1 MKKALYAFAA
11 AILLALAGAS
21 GCCYDVPENGEFCFI
36 IVPIF
41 GEGSGGVPD
50 ATALEPVHC
59 SQLR

>member
-21 GCCYDVPENGEFCFI
+21 GCCYDIPENGEFCFI
-36 IVPIF
+36 IVPIL
-41 GEGSGGVPD
+41 GEGSAGVPD
-50 ATALEPVHC
+50 ATALERIDC